1 MSLFQ
6 LALGQAPLKC
16 AVRKHLTRKC
26 VKEQMVIRYNFL
38 DIRLKNGAKYNPSD
52 ILEARVQPRAFA
64 PLQIKS
70 A

>member
-1 MSLFQ
+1 
-6 LALGQAPLKC
+6 
-16 AVRKHLTRKC
+16 
-26 VKEQMVIRYNFL
+26 MVIRYIFL